1 MRLIRAL
8 CGPLFV
14 FAGVMHFLRP
24 DLYRPIRRTRG
35 CGQAMARP
43 PAISVTPLA

>member
-1 MRLIRAL
+1 MRIVRAL

-24 DLYRPIRRTRG
+24 DLYRP
-35 CGQAMARP
+35 MMP
-43 PAISVTPLA
+43 PWLPAHD